1 MGTHPIFESDFDCL
15 TACYLIGREFSGSM
29 SDSAMFLATLVEMG
43 FDQGISK
50 VALSKTGST
59 SVQSAMDW
67 ILANPDFVPD
77 TSDVPE
83 SSSGETVPPSPLI
96 GGDQDTPVVQ
106 APERTPEEKAKA
118 AKDLQERLD
127 KAREIRIEKE
137 RQERIEKEKERR
149 EQGKAMG
156 TMKESYEQMEMKRL
170 AAQRKKEKAQAIKDK
185 ERVRQQIA
193 EDKERRRLEAEK
205 AKNSTSAAAVGE
217 TSELTQEIKAKV
229 ARPAATNTRLQIRF
243 PDNSR
248 RVQVFEA
255 DDKLSAVARFSK
267 SNGGFESES
276 DFDLIFQDRPP
287 KKFGASDMELTL

>member
-1 MGTHPIFESDFDCL
+1 
-15 TACYLIGREFSGSM
+15 M

-50 VALSKTGST
+50 VALSKTGSK
-59 SVQSAMDW
+59 SVQAAMDW

-77 TSDVPE
+77 PSDVPE
-83 SSSGETVPPSPLI
+83 SQSGEPTPSPLI
-96 GGDQDTPVVQ
+96 GGDQDTPVVA

-118 AKDLQERLD
+118 AKELQERLD
-127 KAREIRIEKE
+127 KAREVRMEKE

-205 AKNSTSAAAVGE
+205 AKSETSAAAVGE
-217 TSELTQEIKAKV
+217 TSQLTQEIKAKV

-248 RVQVFEA
+248 RVQTFEA
-255 DDKLSAVARFSK
+255 SDKLSAVSSYAQR
-267 SNGGFESES
+267 NGGFESES
-276 DFDLIFQDRPP
+276 DFELIFQDRPP
-287 KKFGASDMELTL
+287 KKFGSSDMDSTLDDLNLCPSAVIMVQKKTN

>member
-118 AKDLQERLD
+118 
-127 KAREIRIEKE
+127 
-137 RQERIEKEKERR
+137 RR

-287 KKFGASDMELTL
+287 KKFGP

>member
-96 GGDQDTPVVQ
+96 GGDQDTPVVA

-118 AKDLQERLD
+118 AKEL
-127 KAREIRIEKE
+127 
-137 RQERIEKEKERR
+137 QERIEKEKERR

-170 AAQRKKEKAQAIKDK
+170 AAQRKKEKAQAAKDK

-287 KKFGASDMELTL
+287 KKFGP

>member
-1 MGTHPIFESDFDCL
+1 
-15 TACYLIGREFSGSM
+15 
-29 SDSAMFLATLVEMG
+29 MFLATLVEMG

-50 VALSKTGST
+50 VALSKTGSN
-59 SVQSAMDW
+59 SVQAAMDW

-77 TSDVPE
+77 PSDVPE
-83 SSSGETVPPSPLI
+83 TQTTSGEPTTPLI
-96 GGDQDTPVVQ
+96 GGDQDTPVVA

-118 AKDLQERLD
+118 AKELQERLD
-127 KAREIRIEKE
+127 KARDIRIEKE
-137 RQERIEKEKERR
+137 KQEKIQKEKERR

-193 EDKERRRLEAEK
+193 EDKERRRLEAER
-205 AKNSTSAAAVGE
+205 AKGETSAAAVGE
-217 TSELTQEIKAKV
+217 TSQLTQEIKAKV

-248 RVQVFEA
+248 RVQIFEA
-255 DDKLSAVARFSK
+255 SDKLSVVASYAQR
-267 SNGGFESES
+267 NGGFESES
-276 DFDLIFQDRPP
+276 EFDLIFQDRPP
-287 KKFGASDMELTL
+287 KKFGSSDMDSTLEDLNLCPSAVIMVQKKA